1 MKAIYIKEPSIND
14 LHSAHLEPVLIVVER
29 ELDAIE
35 RKLKSAIDQE
45 ESEIQHYLA
54 GQQAALMKLRRN
66 LSSAQASAIERE
78 TNTGGASTG
87 KGEALF
93 GA

>member
-1 MKAIYIKEPSIND
+1 MNIPEPTIND

-45 ESEIQHYLA
+45 ESEIQHYMA
-54 GQQAALMKLRRN
+54 GQQAALLKLRRN
-66 LSSAQASAIERE
+66 LAATQAGAIERE
-78 TNTGGASTG
+78 TGA
-87 KGEALF
+87 
-93 GA
+93 